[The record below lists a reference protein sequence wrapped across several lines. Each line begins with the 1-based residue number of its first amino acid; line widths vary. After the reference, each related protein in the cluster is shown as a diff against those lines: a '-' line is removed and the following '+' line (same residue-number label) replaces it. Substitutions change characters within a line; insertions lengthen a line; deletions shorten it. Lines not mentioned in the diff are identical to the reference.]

1 MLLLPIFI
9 RILVAVAEVAVAD
22 AGRNRVVAIF
32 NRLRVAD
39 LLRLDRV
46 VNGACKVRYYVLQ
59 FVQQIKKIEHMKTM
73 I

>member
-22 AGRNRVVAIF
+22 AGRDRVVAIF

-46 VNGACKVRYYVLQ
+46 VNGACKVRYYVYSL
-59 FVQQIKKIEHMKTM
+59 FNKLKN
-73 I
+73 